1 MAMLF
6 RPWQRDPVLLPP
18 SVAGATVNRR
28 VVGSSPTRGA
38 SRKAPHTRGFFVAR
52 HRVLHPARSPG
63 VPTVSPGGSAR
74 PLFVYSVWCYTAS
87 VSNRRDILARVMSE
101 TGTTQSELSR
111 LSGVRQPSISQM
123 LSGRVE
129 PSDEMLGRLLSC
141 MGFGLEV
148 VRRPVRLELP
158 RSVRRSWLLHR
169 RISTLLNLQ
178 SLEEWTPRILGNIE
192 QQRGQL
198 RGEPHRTNL
207 ERWGTLVG
215 DGDLPGLHRV
225 LTGLDTD
232 AITMR
237 EVSPMR
243 GLLTQRERDE
253 VLRHDA
259 DRPT

>member
-1 MAMLF
+1 M
-6 RPWQRDPVLLPP
+6 
-18 SVAGATVNRR
+18 SE
-28 VVGSSPTRGA
+28 
-38 SRKAPHTRGFFVAR
+38 
-52 HRVLHPARSPG
+52 
-63 VPTVSPGGSAR
+63 
-74 PLFVYSVWCYTAS
+74 
-87 VSNRRDILARVMSE
+87 RRDILGRVMSE

-148 VRRPVRLELP
+148 VRRPVRLDLP

-169 RISTLLNLQ
+169 RISTLLDRRT
-178 SLEEWTPRILGNIE
+178 LEEWTPRILGNVE
-192 QQRGQL
+192 QMRGQL

-207 ERWGTLVG
+207 ERWSTLVG

-232 AITMR
+232 AIEMR

-253 VLRHDA
+253 VLQRQQ
-259 DRPT
+259 PV